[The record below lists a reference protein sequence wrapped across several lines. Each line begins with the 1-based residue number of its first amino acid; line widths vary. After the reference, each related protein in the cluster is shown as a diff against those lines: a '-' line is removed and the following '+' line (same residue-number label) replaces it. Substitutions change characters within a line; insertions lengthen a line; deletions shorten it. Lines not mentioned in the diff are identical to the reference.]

1 MLKSI
6 SKSILSYFDFQ
17 NCLSPAKLASLEL
30 ELEQSTLKAPFAGT
44 IANRLVDEGT
54 VVSAGESIFTLVEAN
69 ALEAHIGI
77 PVNTATQIPLGSNQ
91 QLQIGART
99 YQAQVLSTLPQLDS
113 G

>member
-1 MLKSI
+1 MLQQ
-6 SKSILSYFDFQ
+6 LD
-17 NCLSPAKLASLEL
+17 AKLASL

-44 IANRLVDEGT
+44 IANLLVDEGT

-69 ALEAHIGI
+69 ALEAHIGV
-77 PVNTATQIPLGSNQ
+77 PVNAATQIPLGSNQ

-113 G
+113 ATRTLTVFLRLDESAVE